1 MKYATLLAC
10 ALILLL
16 PSCASHSDTAQDDQ
30 SSPIAAYRV
39 AQKAAG
45 VINTAQTFGDLF

>member
-1 MKYATLLAC
+1 MKHSILLAF

-30 SSPIAAYRV
+30 ASTLGVFRV

-45 VINTAQTFGDLF
+45 VINTAQTFGGLF

>member
-1 MKYATLLAC
+1 MKHAILLAC

-30 SSPIAAYRV
+30 ASPMAAYRV
-39 AQKAAG
+39 AQQATG
-45 VINTAQTFGDLF
+45 VINTAQTFGGLF